1 MSSKIIVDTIE
12 KKTGDDVT
20 LIGNLDVP
28 TSYKITGTDADS
40 IQAPGLITSAG
51 GGLNTSLNT
60 GLASATF
67 PTSHVIQTST
77 PTILTGSSAYS
88 SGRTR
93 LGSLDIWYHEDSKI
107 TNSITKQQG
116 TSSFLLVHYTVTRR
130 YIADSGAH
138 SHVIFIDSSNYIAN
152 NDDFNRVA
160 DGQSRMI
167 SGTVPFLNLEAGSY
181 TFTNALA
188 RGTDHSMSFQMNTRS
203 ATDGV
208 PDSICSSWMYIQEIA
223 G

>member
-1 MSSKIIVDTIE
+1 MS
-12 KKTGDDVT
+12 T
-20 LIGNLDVP
+20 L
-28 TSYKITGTDADS
+28 KMGTATLATENAGS
-40 IQAPGLITSAG
+40 IDINSGV
-51 GGLNTSLNT
+51 
-60 GLASATF
+60 TF
-67 PTSHVIQTST
+67 PAGHVIQTST
-77 PTILTGSSAYS
+77 PTILTNSSAYS
-88 SGRTR
+88 ANATR

-138 SHVIFIDSSNYIAN
+138 SHVIFIDSNNYIAN

-160 DGQSRMI
+160 EGQSRMI

-188 RGTDHSMSFQMNTRS
+188 RGTDNTMSFQMNSRS
-203 ATDGV
+203 ATDGIS
-208 PDSICSSWMYIQEIA
+208 DALCSSWMYIQEIA

>member
-1 MSSKIIVDTIE
+1 MS
-12 KKTGDDVT
+12 T
-20 LIGNLDVP
+20 L
-28 TSYKITGTDADS
+28 KMGTATLATENAGS
-40 IQAPGLITSAG
+40 IDINSGV
-51 GGLNTSLNT
+51 
-60 GLASATF
+60 TF
-67 PTSHVIQTST
+67 PAGHVIQTST

-138 SHVIFIDSSNYIAN
+138 SHVIFIDSNNYIAN

-160 DGQSRMI
+160 EGQSRMI

-188 RGTDHSMSFQMNTRS
+188 RGTDNTMSFQMNSRS
-203 ATDGV
+203 ATDGIS
-208 PDSICSSWMYIQEIA
+208 DALCSSWMYIQEIA

>member
-1 MSSKIIVDTIE
+1 MS
-12 KKTGDDVT
+12 T
-20 LIGNLDVP
+20 L
-28 TSYKITGTDADS
+28 KMGTATLATENAGS
-40 IQAPGLITSAG
+40 IDINSGV
-51 GGLNTSLNT
+51 
-60 GLASATF
+60 TF
-67 PTSHVIQTST
+67 PTGHVIQTST

-167 SGTVPFLNLEAGSY
+167 SGTVPFLNLTAGSY
-181 TFTNALA
+181 TFTNAVA

>member
-1 MSSKIIVDTIE
+1 MSSRAFNIADHMKNLQGTRTLASGAKIV
-12 KKTGDDVT
+12 GA
-20 LIGNLDVP
+20 N
-28 TSYKITGTDADS
+28 ADS
-40 IQAPGLITSAG
+40 IQAPGLITTAG
-51 GGLNTSLNT
+51 GGDNTSLNT

-67 PTSHVIQTST
+67 PTGHVIQTST
-77 PTILTGSSAYS
+77 PTILTNSSAYS
-88 SGRTR
+88 ANATR

-188 RGTDHSMSFQMNTRS
+188 RGTDNTMSFQMNSRS
-203 ATDGV
+203 ATDGIS
-208 PDSICSSWMYIQEIA
+208 DALCSSWMYIQEIA

>member
-1 MSSKIIVDTIE
+1 MSSRAFNIADHMKNLQGTRTLASGAKIV
-12 KKTGDDVT
+12 GA
-20 LIGNLDVP
+20 
-28 TSYKITGTDADS
+28 DADS
-40 IQAPGLITSAG
+40 IQAPGLITTAG
-51 GGLNTSLNT
+51 GGDNTSFNT

-67 PTSHVIQTST
+67 PTGHVIQTST

-138 SHVIFIDSSNYIAN
+138 SHVIFIDSNNYIAN

-167 SGTVPFLNLEAGSY
+167 SGTVPFLNLAAGSY

-188 RGTDHSMSFQMNTRS
+188 RGTDNTMSFQMNSRS
-203 ATDGV
+203 ATDGI
-208 PDSICSSWMYIQEIA
+208 SAALCSSWMYIQEIA

>member
-1 MSSKIIVDTIE
+1 MASIVKVDQIQNADGTVEYLNAGSIKNASLHSSV
-12 KKTGDDVT
+12 TGGSGINALGTVASGTFNGT
-20 LIGNLDVP
+20 LG
-28 TSYKITGTDADS
+28 S
-40 IQAPGLITSAG
+40 
-51 GGLNTSLNT
+51 
-60 GLASATF
+60 SATF
-67 PTSHVIQTST
+67 PTGHVIQTTT
-77 PTILTGSSAYS
+77 PTIITGSGAYTS
-88 SGRTR
+88 ERTR

-116 TSSFLLVHYTVTRR
+116 TSSFLLVHYNVTRR
-130 YIADSGAH
+130 YINDSGAH

-167 SGTVPFLNLEAGSY
+167 SGTVPFLNLAAGSY

-188 RGTDHSMSFQMNTRS
+188 RGTYHSMSFQMNTRS
-203 ATDGV
+203 ATDGIS
-208 PDSICSSWMYIQEIA
+208 DSLCSSWMYIQEIA